1 MVVFHGFVYVYQRV
15 CLLWKS
21 CTVGVVTYFNLVARM
36 GERYPLQ
43 KKTNT
48 TSCRVWS
55 SFCVFYVSLLGRR
68 SPRARYVPFVCCSHT
83 PVLASLMFGY
93 LFNYMVSGWVV
104 TPSNRDRIRWD
115 KDHLIYQRF
124 EYVWIVWW
132 GNLEENPI
140 FACKLIQFYIFNSGF
155 VFIYPLG
162 IGLTKPSGT

>member
-15 CLLWKS
+15 CLLWNDTLYKKKQ
-21 CTVGVVTYFNLVARM
+21 TQPLVGYDHRSAYSMCPFWEDVPQEPDM
-36 GERYPLQ
+36 
-43 KKTNT
+43 
-48 TSCRVWS
+48 
-55 SFCVFYVSLLGRR
+55 SLLF
-68 SPRARYVPFVCCSHT
+68 AVHT

-155 VFIYPLG
+155 VFIHPLG